1 MQPLLIL
8 PPLLLDSHKTS
19 VRLFSLFLLRSIFFG
34 VTFMEM
40 FYSLL
45 SGLRWLKNPFW
56 KLRRFFRRIRYG
68 IADLLMILGG
78 SVILSAVWYFMF
90 LN

>member
-1 MQPLLIL
+1 
-8 PPLLLDSHKTS
+8 
-19 VRLFSLFLLRSIFFG
+19 
-34 VTFMEM
+34 MEM